1 MRNYIRR
8 FIHDDEGAELI
19 EIAIAIAIVAIL
31 AASIFGIV
39 RILLVKINQAG
50 DMIGDIDPGV
60 LGGTGTG
67 GGGTG
72 GTGGT
77 GGSTGIGGTTP

>member
-1 MRNYIRR
+1 MRVYIKR

-39 RILLVKINQAG
+39 KILLVKINQAG
-50 DMIGDIDPGV
+50 DMIGDIDPGA

-67 GGGTG
+67 GAGTSGTG
-72 GTGGT
+72 

>member
-1 MRNYIRR
+1 MKNYIKC

-39 RILLVKINQAG
+39 KILLVKINQAG
-50 DMIGDIDPGV
+50 DMIGDIDPGA
-60 LGGTGTG
+60 LNGAGTD
-67 GGGTG
+67 GGTG
-72 GTGGT
+72 GTTGT

>member
-1 MRNYIRR
+1 MRVYIKR

-39 RILLVKINQAG
+39 KILLVKINQAG
-50 DMIGDIDPGV
+50 DMIGDIDPGA

-67 GGGTG
+67 GTGTSGTG
-72 GTGGT
+72 